1 MGHLT
6 SDDDVDLAMSQI
18 ASVRLYPSCFVS
30 RDSDTLQSG
39 LQIARVWGF
48 GNSNTGTDQTV
59 YYQLIQENGTSI
71 NYGPNGEPDSF
82 YISPSRH

>member
-6 SDDDVDLAMSQI
+6 SDDDVDTAMSQI
-18 ASVRLYPSCFVS
+18 A
-30 RDSDTLQSG
+30 QSG

-59 YYQLIQENGTSI
+59 YYQLIQPNGTSI
-71 NYGPNGEPDSF
+71 NYGANGRVLSIIRID
-82 YISPSRH
+82 